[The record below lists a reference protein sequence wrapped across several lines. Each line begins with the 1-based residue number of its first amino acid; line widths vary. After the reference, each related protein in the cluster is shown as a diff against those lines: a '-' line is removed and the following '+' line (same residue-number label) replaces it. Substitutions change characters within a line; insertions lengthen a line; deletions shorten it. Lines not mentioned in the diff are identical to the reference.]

1 MKKVVFFVLG
11 FAVAIIVKAQPAKS
25 NDGYFQ
31 VNHARGCAPLTVTIT
46 NFNLKP
52 PADCN
57 PTALCNIDFLGN
69 KVYVLNQ
76 DNFIYRIPG
85 TYRLTIV
92 YNFGLSDYVDITVDP
107 DIQPD
112 FDVYT
117 CSSSGVSIRITDGN
131 YQQYFVDF
139 GDSSPIV
146 TVPASANQITQH
158 SYASP
163 GTFDI
168 QVRGQKTN
176 GAPNC
181 TPKKKVFQAI
191 AKLPP
196 IPSLTQLRAV
206 NESTIDLSFSSQT
219 NILYRLEIAVNSI
232 TFQLYQPTVYGV
244 NSFRATNLRLKDNFY
259 CFRLDSYDMCTGGH
273 IYSPVICS
281 QKIGLSVQNGLN
293 KVDWQTSNEDG
304 STSFDIVRNGVAYN
318 PNMPINSTTFSDDLI
333 ECKQTYCYQ
342 VVANYPNGAKSF
354 SLEEC
359 GTSFVRNIPT
369 ATANIS
375 SVVSGSQVS
384 LTWDQDPLFTPKEY
398 NVFKSVTHGTFFLEG
413 KATAAQFI
421 DDQYVSNQTCYKI
434 NYTDK
439 CDNDSPQSIAACPL
453 VLTNSLS
460 PANEVT
466 LRWSAYAG
474 WALGV
479 QNYRIEKFT
488 ANGSILTTFTTVSNI
503 LTDTEVDNS
512 ERLKPSPRMHSSEVL
527 LHWRVKVNWLIL

>member
-76 DNFIYRIPG
+76 DNFIYSIPG

-139 GDSSPIV
+139 GDGSPIV

-281 QKIGLSVQNGLN
+281 QK
-293 KVDWQTSNEDG
+293 
-304 STSFDIVRNGVAYN
+304 
-318 PNMPINSTTFSDDLI
+318 
-333 ECKQTYCYQ
+333 
-342 VVANYPNGAKSF
+342 
-354 SLEEC
+354 
-359 GTSFVRNIPT
+359 
-369 ATANIS
+369 
-375 SVVSGSQVS
+375 
-384 LTWDQDPLFTPKEY
+384 
-398 NVFKSVTHGTFFLEG
+398 
-413 KATAAQFI
+413 
-421 DDQYVSNQTCYKI
+421 
-434 NYTDK
+434 
-439 CDNDSPQSIAACPL
+439 
-453 VLTNSLS
+453 
-460 PANEVT
+460 
-466 LRWSAYAG
+466 
-474 WALGV
+474 
-479 QNYRIEKFT
+479 
-488 ANGSILTTFTTVSNI
+488 
-503 LTDTEVDNS
+503 
-512 ERLKPSPRMHSSEVL
+512 
-527 LHWRVKVNWLIL
+527 